1 MSFNCEFCN
10 NSLHT
15 ANSLEYHKKN
25 NKKCLQIQNNGE
37 ISGLLSCEYCSKQFS
52 KGNLKA
58 HLNTCKEKKKS
69 EYDNLMSLFE
79 KNQNEVILLK
89 QQIEFQKKEAEIEI
103 NSLKKEIEFY
113 KHYFEKKDDVVN
125 EIAKEPK
132 TRNTTNSNKIS
143 FNNTNVFKMFN
154 EPDKVKELI
163 EKYLS
168 TDHIIDGQKGVAE
181 FTLNYLIGKDADGN
195 LNYICTDTSRGIF
208 KYLKENGE
216 IGKDTDADQL
226 TKLLLL
232 GELKKQSLKK
242 AEEIWT
248 NEDGSHNSDMYQL
261 HSLNAQEI
269 IDIERDNSQFRK
281 CLAKLTSK

>member
-1 MSFNCEFCN
+1 
-10 NSLHT
+10 
-15 ANSLEYHKKN
+15 
-25 NKKCLQIQNNGE
+25 
-37 ISGLLSCEYCSKQFS
+37 
-52 KGNLKA
+52 
-58 HLNTCKEKKKS
+58 LNTCKEKKKND
-69 EYDNLMSLFE
+69 YDNLMSLFE
-79 KNQNEVILLK
+79 KNQNEIISLK
-89 QQIEFQKKEAEIEI
+89 QQIEIQ
-103 NSLKKEIEFY
+103 KKEIEFY

-132 TRNTTNSNKIS
+132 TKNTTNSNKIS

>member
-1 MSFNCEFCN
+1 
-10 NSLHT
+10 
-15 ANSLEYHKKN
+15 
-25 NKKCLQIQNNGE
+25 
-37 ISGLLSCEYCSKQFS
+37 
-52 KGNLKA
+52 
-58 HLNTCKEKKKS
+58 
-69 EYDNLMSLFE
+69 
-79 KNQNEVILLK
+79 
-89 QQIEFQKKEAEIEI
+89 
-103 NSLKKEIEFY
+103 
-113 KHYFEKKDDVVN
+113 
-125 EIAKEPK
+125 
-132 TRNTTNSNKIS
+132 
-143 FNNTNVFKMFN
+143 MFN

-248 NEDGSHNSDMYQL
+248 NEDGSYNSDMYQL